1 LKYFKRLIL
10 GVKGVIFGVST
21 LDRVVIN
28 SKHGN
33 YNNKCILIVEK
44 PILLS
49 SVMNRC
55 NALGNY
61 IYNR

>member
-1 LKYFKRLIL
+1 MKYLKRLIL

-33 YNNKCILIVEK
+33 YNNKCMLIVEN
-44 PILLS
+44 PILRLL
-49 SVMNRC
+49 NGIC
-55 NALGNY
+55 LY
-61 IYNR
+61 EHI